1 MMFLEHLT
9 KQLDF
14 FLVLLLYVYVITIT
28 IKS

>member
-28 IKS
+28 FKS

>member
-14 FLVLLLYVYVITIT
+14 FLVLLLCVYVITIT